1 MENKTILTEAGQ
13 QYAKAYDAH
22 YTSKNMQ
29 KAFNLYG
36 LVIAEHPD
44 SPEAEYSRSQ
54 IQNIVNSVVPKQESA
69 DALAKLALIHF
80 EKNAVP
86 DSH

>member
-13 QYAKAYDAH
+13 QYATAYDAH

-36 LVIAEHPD
+36 RVISEYPNA
-44 SPEAEYSRSQ
+44 PEASYSRSQ
-54 IQNIVNSVVPKQESA
+54 IQNIVNAAVPKQKTA
-69 DALAKLALIHF
+69 DTLAKLALAHF
-80 EKNAVP
+80 EQAEPQDIN
-86 DSH
+86 